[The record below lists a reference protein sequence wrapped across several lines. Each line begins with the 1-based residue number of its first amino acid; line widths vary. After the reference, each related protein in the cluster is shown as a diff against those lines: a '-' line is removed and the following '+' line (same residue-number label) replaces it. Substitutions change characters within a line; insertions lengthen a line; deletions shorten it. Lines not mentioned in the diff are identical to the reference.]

1 MWTLLADRRPCSND
15 AAELCARASR
25 SLLGPRLHARVCLLL
40 LPTYVQLAPG
50 AADSVTDRSIYELE
64 NTMRSDSRGHVSV
77 TCIHQINHM

>member
-1 MWTLLADRRPCSND
+1 MSASFQIGAEPSLA
-15 AAELCARASR
+15 CARLSATAAHVR
-25 SLLGPRLHARVCLLL
+25 
-40 LPTYVQLAPG
+40 QLAPG